1 MKIQFLNG
9 PLKNR
14 EFSVRDGLVL
24 SRDKGEEGDI
34 FIEDPQASNPHAEI
48 IKKKGSFYLQ
58 DLDSKNGTRL
68 KGEINDLFAL
78 KPGMEFQIGETL
90 FQVKVPVEPW
100 SQVLMKDL
108 KKVSVEDTPKKLSVI
123 QPPLILKF
131 KSGVQKGDTWSV
143 YYGPRT
149 VGSATLDLPLLEPGA
164 PDIAFSLEP
173 AQKAVLFKTL
183 YPDRVLLNKEHVKQK
198 KLAEKDH
205 ISFANTLIEVH
216 YGSPKE

>member
-9 PLKNR
+9 PLKGK
-14 EFSVRDGLVL
+14 EFSVKEGLVL
-24 SRDKGEEGDI
+24 SRDKGEDGDI

-48 IKKKGSFYLQ
+48 VKKKGSFYLQ

-68 KGEINDLFAL
+68 KGEINDFFAF
-78 KPGMEFQIGETL
+78 KPGMEFQIGQTH
-90 FQVKVPVEPW
+90 FQVKGPVEHW
-100 SQVLMKDL
+100 SQVLLKTL
-108 KKVSVEDTPKKLSVI
+108 KKISVQDTPKKLSVI

-131 KSGVQKGDTWSV
+131 KSGVQKGETWSV

-149 VGSATLDLPLLEPGA
+149 IGSATLDIPLLEPEA
-164 PDIAFSLEP
+164 PGIAFSLEP
-173 AQKAVLFKTL
+173 AKKAVLFKTL

-198 KLAEKDH
+198 KLAQKDH

-216 YGSPKE
+216 YGSSK